1 VISFL
6 VRRIIS
12 GLVVIWI
19 ISMLVFALFFAVPN
33 NVARRM
39 AGRNATPE
47 TIDLITERLHL
58 DDPIWVQ
65 YKNYMLNALQGDLGT
80 DYYYQLPVTQVIK
93 EALPVTAS
101 LAIGA
106 AIIWLVLGVVA
117 GVISAIRPRTLADR
131 SITVLAII
139 FFSVPS
145 FVLGLTLL
153 YFFYF
158 RLTLAGFEWF
168 PPGGY
173 VPLSEGIGPWVQHLI
188 LPWITLAMIS
198 AATYSRLTRGSML
211 ETLSEDYIKTAR
223 AKGISERRVTYQHA
237 LRSALTPI
245 VTQFGI
251 DLGTLLGGAIIT
263 EQVFSLEGLGRTSI
277 EAIRNQDLPI
287 VMGIVLLASTFV
299 VVANIVVD
307 FVYALLDPR
316 VRLS

>member
-1 VISFL
+1 MITFL
-6 VRRIIS
+6 IRRIIS
-12 GLVVIWI
+12 GLIVLWI

-33 NVARRM
+33 NVARKM
-39 AGRNATPE
+39 AGRNATQQ
-47 TIDLITERLHL
+47 TVDLITERLHL

-65 YKNYMLNALQGDLGT
+65 YKNYMLNALQGDFGT

-117 GVISAIRPRTLADR
+117 GVISAIRPRTVADR
-131 SITVLAII
+131 SITVAAII

-158 RLTLAGFEWF
+158 KLTLAGFEWF

-173 VPLSEGIGPWVQHLI
+173 VPLSEGIGPWAQHLI

-223 AKGISERRVTYQHA
+223 SKGISERRVTYQHA

-251 DLGTLLGGAIIT
+251 DLGTLLGGAVIT
-263 EQVFSLEGLGRTSI
+263 EQVFSLEGLGRTSL

-287 VMGIVLLASTFV
+287 VMGIVLLASAFV

-307 FVYALLDPR
+307 FTYALLDPR